1 MWPRRRPAADRD
13 RRALTLDGAD
23 GGATVRVVHIGG
35 DRRLAHRL
43 AALGLVPGST
53 ITVTRPKGPAIV
65 AVGAARIAIGQQ
77 AARVI
82 EVEQIPE

>member
-1 MWPRRRPAADRD
+1 MWPRRQSSDDRGSGP
-13 RRALTLDGAD
+13 LTLDTAH
-23 GGATVRVVHIGG
+23 GGALVRVVHIGG

-53 ITVTRPKGPAIV
+53 VTVTRPRGPAIV
-65 AVGAARIAIGQQ
+65 AVGAARIAIGRQ

-82 EVEQIPE
+82 EVERILE